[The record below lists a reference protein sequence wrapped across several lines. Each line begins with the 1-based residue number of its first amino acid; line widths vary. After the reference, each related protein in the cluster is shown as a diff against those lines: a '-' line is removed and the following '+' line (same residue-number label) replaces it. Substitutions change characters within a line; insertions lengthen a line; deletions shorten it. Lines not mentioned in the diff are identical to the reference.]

1 MATTDG
7 SGRNEV
13 RIEWTGPIA
22 REDAH
27 RILDSIGVEHLKTLR
42 IGIATD
48 QSTDIPGELLPASS
62 APPEPEPPSEEQP
75 ASTAGQGTPAD
86 AHGQPESTP
95 RLQGDSDSFNLLR
108 LLRSEGGWLRTK
120 DLRDA
125 IPERWDINEENIGSV
140 LWNLTE
146 RNLVEK
152 RPFEPDK
159 RETEYRVTTLGE
171 TALDEAFHRAES
183 SEDVETEPLPEEPP
197 GADD

>member
-1 MATTDG
+1 MARTDG

-13 RIEWTGPIA
+13 KIEWTGPIT

-27 RILDSIGVEHLKTLR
+27 RILDSIGAEHLQRLR
-42 IGIATD
+42 VGIATD
-48 QSTDIPGELLPASS
+48 QSTDIGELLPESTGQ
-62 APPEPEPPSEEQP
+62 PEPDPAAGEQPPSTP
-75 ASTAGQGTPAD
+75 GQGTPDD
-86 AHGQPESTP
+86 AHDEPDSTP

-120 DLRDA
+120 DLRES

-146 RNLVEK
+146 RDLVQK